1 VSKLK
6 EKICIACGIF
16 QKEIEKLKEEGKI
29 DTPFIFID
37 SMYHIYP
44 EQLKI
49 KLEKE
54 VKKYSEKDIIL
65 LYGDCYS
72 NMVDMEK
79 HKNIKRVKGINCVE
93 IILGT
98 EKYKKLRKEGA
109 FFFMPEWILR
119 WRDIFQNHLGLTEV
133 TAKMIMQDM
142 HTKLIYIDTGI
153 IDVPLKELKEA
164 SEYVGLSY
172 EIMKI
177 NLDCIMGKVL
187 ELNSNLE

>member
-1 VSKLK
+1 MK

-16 QKEIEKLKEEGKI
+16 QKEIQKLKEEGKMNI
-29 DTPFIFID
+29 ECIFID
-37 SMYHIYP
+37 SIYHIYP
-44 EQLKI
+44 ENLKI

-54 VKKYSEKDIIL
+54 VEKYSEKDIIL

-72 NMVDMEK
+72 NIVDMEK

-98 EKYKKLRKEGA
+98 EEYKKLRKEGA

-119 WRDIFQNHLGLTEV
+119 WRDIFEKHLGLTEV

-153 IDVPLKELKEA
+153 IATPLKELKEA
-164 SEYVGLSY
+164 SEYVGLPY

-177 NLDCIMGKVL
+177 NLDCILKKVL
-187 ELNSNLE
+187 ELDLTLE